1 MINFLTLSEKEI
13 KTESIYRAIRVPHIV
28 ISISGDEDNET
39 LVPSNQYRRGLLHLK
54 FDDVSD
60 IDERYL
66 YFTHA
71 QAREILDFVNRN
83 INSISLIIV
92 QCHAGL
98 SRSVG
103 TAAALAKIINCADDE
118 VFRSGIPNMFVY
130 TTILEAFFGNPHWQ
144 QEYNKIHMMRLKS
157 MGQYLSP
164 ALIRLSTSKE
174 NKRLQ

>member
-1 MINFLTLSEKEI
+1 MQFLTLSEKEI

-28 ISISGDEDNET
+28 ISISGVDDQET
-39 LVPSNQYRRGLLHLK
+39 LVPTNQYRQGLLHLK

-66 YFTHA
+66 YFTRS
-71 QAREILDFVNRN
+71 QAVEILDFVNRH
-83 INSISLIIV
+83 IMSVQLIIV

-103 TAAALAKIINCADDE
+103 TAAALSKIINCSDDE
-118 VFRSGIPNMFVY
+118 VFRKGIPNMFVY
-130 TTILEAFFGNPHWQ
+130 TTLLDTFFGNPHWQ
-144 QEYNKIHMMRLKS
+144 QEYNKIHTVRVQS

-164 ALIRLSTSKE
+164 ALIRLATSRESKR
-174 NKRLQ
+174 NK